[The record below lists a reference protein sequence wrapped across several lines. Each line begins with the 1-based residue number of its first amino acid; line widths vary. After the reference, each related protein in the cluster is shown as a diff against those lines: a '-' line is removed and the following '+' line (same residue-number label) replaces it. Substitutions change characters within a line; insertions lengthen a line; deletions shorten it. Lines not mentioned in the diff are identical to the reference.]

1 MEYILRKNRLIKEH
15 QAKALSLTFFFFK
28 QKTLVSSFLSH
39 PEWPLTYPKN
49 INVTALHTG
58 HRPIQESST
67 LADSALFLLG
77 CAVISTEIP
86 VWCWAEKAP
95 VKYLT

>member
-15 QAKALSLTFFFFK
+15 KVKALSLDFFFK
-28 QKTLVSSFLSH
+28 QKTLVSSFSSH

-58 HRPIQESST
+58 HRPTQESST

-77 CAVISTEIP
+77 CAVISTEVQ

-95 VKYLT
+95 AKHLT